1 MLYKDFLRI
10 QTWFFEYVDGFTSA
24 DRYVGQNYTLKR
36 EHTLR
41 VCDNI
46 LTIAGELSFT
56 SDELPVA
63 KTAALLHD
71 IGRFEQ
77 FQQYRTFM
85 DAKSVNHAE
94 LGLEIISRYR
104 VLDGIAADEKTQ
116 ISNAVAWHNLAVLP
130 DSQDACSVVLAKM
143 LRDADKLDIWKV
155 VTDYLNT
162 KNVAKNEAIEFSL
175 PDTPG
180 FTPVI
185 YADLFKN
192 GIVKT
197 AHLQN
202 LNDFKLLL
210 VGWVF
215 DLNYN
220 ISTQLLKERGYLD
233 AIRSVLPQNEEINRL
248 FTHVNDYMN
257 KKLITRQVV

>member
-1 MLYKDFLRI
+1 VHIR
-10 QTWFFEYVDGFTSA
+10 
-24 DRYVGQNYTLKR
+24 QNYTLKKD
-36 EHTLR
+36 HTLR
-41 VCDNI
+41 VCGNI
-46 LTIAGELSFT
+46 LTIVGDFSFT
-56 SDELPVA
+56 SAELPVA
-63 KTAALLHD
+63 ETAALLHD

-77 FQQYRTFM
+77 FQQYRTFL

-94 LGLEIISRYR
+94 LGLEIIARYQ
-104 VLDGIAADEKTQ
+104 VLDGIDPIEKAQ
-116 ISNAVAWHNLAVLP
+116 IINAVAWHNRAALTAN
-130 DSQDACSVVLAKM
+130 QDARSIVLAKM

-155 VTDYLNT
+155 VTEYFNA
-162 KNVAKNEAIEFSL
+162 KNVIKNEAIEFSL

-180 FTPVI
+180 YTPAI

-220 ISTQLLKERGYLD
+220 ISLQLLKERGYLD
-233 AIRSVLPQNEEINRL
+233 AIRKVLPQNEEINTL
-248 FTHVNDYMN
+248 FAHVNDYINERLN
-257 KKLITRQVV
+257 KNSIK

>member
-1 MLYKDFLRI
+1 MVRKDFFKI
-10 QTWFFEYVDGFTSA
+10 QTWFFEYVNGFTS
-24 DRYVGQNYTLKR
+24 DDQFIRQNYTLKK

-63 KTAALLHD
+63 EICALLHD

-104 VLDGIAADEKTQ
+104 VLDDIDPVEKAQ
-116 ISNAVAWHNLAVLP
+116 IRNAVAWHNRAALP
-130 DSQDACSVVLAKM
+130 DSQDARSIVLAKM

-155 VTDYLNT
+155 VTDYFNA
-162 KNVAKNEAIEFSL
+162 KNKIKNEAIEFSL

-180 FTPVI
+180 FTPAI

-220 ISTQLLKERGYLD
+220 ISLQLLKERGYLD

-248 FTHVNDYMN
+248 FIHVNDYIN
-257 KKLITRQVV
+257 ERLN